1 MADETPRAAPAPP
14 LQSVPDAR
22 RSIYVISDSTGET
35 GAKVVQAA
43 LLQFRHEQV
52 RLRIFSNVRD
62 TVEILKTI
70 DKAAAEDALVV
81 YTLVNAEQRMAAH
94 DRAAQYGVRAVDL
107 MGALMTRIG
116 RWLGETPRSQPGI
129 LHRLDEEYF
138 RRIEAMEFAVKNDDG
153 QLPRNFKRAEIML
166 VGVSRTSKT
175 PVTTILA
182 QKGYKAAN
190 LPLVHGVKPPKEIE
204 EVDPLRVFALTI
216 SPRALFEIRRARLE
230 HLGVERGSGYADME
244 QIQRELAWA
253 RDLVRAHP
261 DWTVIDVTNRA
272 VEETAS
278 DILKNYSSRFGS
290 PTI

>member
-1 MADETPRAAPAPP
+1 MADETARPAPGP
-14 LQSVPDAR
+14 PPAGSADAR

-52 RLRIFSNVRD
+52 RLRIFSNVRE
-62 TVEILKTI
+62 TGELLKTI
-70 DKAAAEDALVV
+70 DRAAAEDALVV
-81 YTLVNAEQRMAAH
+81 YTLVNAEQRMAVH

-116 RWLGETPRSQPGI
+116 RWLGETPRSQPGLI
-129 LHRLDEEYF
+129 HRLDEEYF

-153 QLPRNFKRAEIML
+153 QLPRNFKRAEILL

-175 PVTTILA
+175 PVCTILA

-190 LPLVHGVKPPKEIE
+190 LPLVHGVKPPGEIE
-204 EVDPLRVFALTI
+204 EVDPRRVFALTI

-230 HLGVERGSGYADME
+230 HLGVAAGGAYADME

-253 RDLVRAHP
+253 REVVRRHP
-261 DWTVIDVTNRA
+261 HWTVVDVTNRA

-278 DILKNYSSRFGS
+278 EILKHYTTRF
-290 PTI
+290 P

>member
-1 MADETPRAAPAPP
+1 MAEAPAPP
-14 LQSVPDAR
+14 PPAPPDAR
-22 RSIYVISDSTGET
+22 KSIYVISDSTGET

-62 TVEILKTI
+62 TAEILKTI
-70 DKAAAEDALVV
+70 DKAAAEGALVV

-94 DRAAQYGVRAVDL
+94 DRAAQYGVRALGL

-116 RWLGETPRSQPGI
+116 RWLGENPRSQPGI

-175 PVTTILA
+175 PVSTILA

-190 LPLVHGVKPPKEIE
+190 LPLVQGVKPPKETDE
-204 EVDPLRVFALTI
+204 GDPLRVFALTI

-230 HLGVERGSGYADME
+230 HLGVDGSGYADME

-253 RDLVRAHP
+253 RDIVRAHP
-261 DWTVIDVTNRA
+261 DWTVVDVTNRA

-278 DILKNYSSRFGS
+278 EILKHYTSRFGS